1 MESPST
7 LLTRAKSARSAAL
20 RRLYDERTF
29 GSRID
34 IDDALAGL
42 REAITLYMTP
52 VRAVSK
58 RSPAKR
64 RS

>member
-1 MESPST
+1 
-7 LLTRAKSARSAAL
+7 LLPAAL

-52 VRAVSK
+52 APAVSK

-64 RS
+64 KS